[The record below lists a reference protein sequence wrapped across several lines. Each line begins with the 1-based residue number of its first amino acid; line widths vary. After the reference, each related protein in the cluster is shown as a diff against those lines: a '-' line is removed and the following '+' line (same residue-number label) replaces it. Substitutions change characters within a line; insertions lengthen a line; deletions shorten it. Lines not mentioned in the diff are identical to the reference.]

1 MSEQTERRRIPLLA
15 ILIAVLAV
23 VGILS
28 ALLSLYSGPTLSAAD
43 VSATAE
49 ARQFATAEVARQ
61 STSVAVRRTS
71 TASARATGTA
81 QAIARSTRQVETT
94 ATTLAQVQATS
105 TAAAVASAIAPATQT
120 ARAISFE
127 ERRADAEAVAQRLD
141 AEATLAF
148 GPSSGTLSHDTI
160 GVPTCAKTDLSLHNF
175 IASARIY
182 NSASASAADPTWPW
196 DHGIA
201 FTNIG
206 EDTAYVLSVRSSGDY
221 AFRLTGPFFFIETN
235 NSSDL
240 LDISRP
246 GDNFLKVYFEDDVA
260 YIFLNGL
267 YADTIATQSMGF
279 GQSDAFDHSPQLC
292 SNLDEP
298 TSHDPPTT
306 RYSDFTVWS
315 LP

>member
-1 MSEQTERRRIPLLA
+1 MSEQTNRRRIPLLA
-15 ILIAVLAV
+15 VVVVLVAV
-23 VGILS
+23 VGIVS
-28 ALLSLYSGPTLSAAD
+28 ALVSLYSGPALSSAD
-43 VSATAE
+43 ASATAE

-61 STSVAVRRTS
+61 ATSVSVRRTS

-81 QAIARSTRQVETT
+81 LAIARSTREVEST
-94 ATTLAQVQATS
+94 ATTEAQAISTS

-120 ARAISFE
+120 ARATSFE
-127 ERRADAEAVAQRLD
+127 ERRAEAEAAARRLD
-141 AEATLAF
+141 AEATLVF
-148 GPSSGTLSHDTI
+148 GPSSGTLNHDLI
-160 GVPTCAKTDLSLHNF
+160 GVPTCAKTDLALHNF

-182 NSASASAADPTWPW
+182 NSASNSAADPSFPW

-206 EDTAYVLSVRSSGDY
+206 EDTAFVMSIRSSGDY
-221 AFRLTGPFFFIETN
+221 AFRLTGPAFYIETN

-240 LDISRP
+240 LDVSRP
-246 GDNFLKVYFEDDVA
+246 GDNHIKLYFEEDVV

-267 YADTIATQSMGF
+267 YADTIDVRHMGF

-298 TSHDPPTT
+298 DAHDPPTT
-306 RYSDFTVWS
+306 RYADFTVWEVR
-315 LP
+315 